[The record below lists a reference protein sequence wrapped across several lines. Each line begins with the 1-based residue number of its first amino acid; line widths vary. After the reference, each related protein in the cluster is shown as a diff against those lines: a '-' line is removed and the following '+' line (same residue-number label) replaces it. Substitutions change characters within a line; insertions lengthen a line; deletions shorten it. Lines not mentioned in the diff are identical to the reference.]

1 MKSGI
6 YKHNYDIL
14 MQEQIKGLKNKPK
27 ILLHSCCGPCSS
39 TCIERLV
46 EFFDVTVFYFNP
58 NIFPK
63 EEYLKR
69 LGTQKQV
76 IEHFENV
83 DLKFLK
89 YDEAEFLENVK
100 GLELEK
106 EGGQRCTKCFY
117 LRLKKTA
124 EYAKANGYDYFGTTL
139 TVSSHKNEQV
149 INQVGEQI
157 SSEVGILFLYSDFKK
172 HDGYKR
178 SIELSKQFNL
188 YRQNY
193 CGCRFSLRR
202 DFEIR

>member
-1 MKSGI
+1 M
-6 YKHNYDIL
+6 
-14 MQEQIKGLKNKPK
+14 
-27 ILLHSCCGPCSS
+27 
-39 TCIERLV
+39 
-46 EFFDVTVFYFNP
+46 TVFYFNP

-69 LGTQKQV
+69 LDTQKQV

-83 DLKFLK
+83 DLKFLE

-100 GLELEK
+100 GFELEK

-149 INQVGEQI
+149 INQLGEQI